1 MRISELLT
9 LMRLLGGIMNF
20 KNTDTHYN
28 TLSVALHWLM
38 FILIVTVYG
47 SIELRELFDKG
58 TETRDAFKM
67 WHFMLGLSVLALVS
81 LRLVAR
87 LVGGAAPAIQ
97 PEPAKWQ
104 NKLATFVHIAL
115 YVFMFAMPIAG
126 WLILSLAGKPIPF
139 FGLELPALA
148 AQNFELAK
156 SIKEIHETAGE
167 VGYYVIGLHAAAAL
181 FHHYVLA
188 DNTVSRMRLPKYYK

>member
-1 MRISELLT
+1 
-9 LMRLLGGIMNF
+9 MRLLGGIMNF

-58 TETRDAFKM
+58 TETRDVFKM

-81 LRLVAR
+81 VRVVAR
-87 LVGGAAPAIQ
+87 VVGGSVPAIH

-104 NKLATFVHIAL
+104 GKLAKFVHLAL

-126 WLILSLAGKPIPF
+126 WLILSMAGKPVPF
-139 FGLELPALA
+139 FGLELPPLVSE
-148 AQNFELAK
+148 NKELGK
-156 SIKEIHETAGE
+156 TIKEIHETAGE

-181 FHHYVLA
+181 FHHYILA
-188 DNTVSRMRLPKYYK
+188 DNTFKRMLFSKK

>member
-1 MRISELLT
+1 
-9 LMRLLGGIMNF
+9 MNF

-81 LRLVAR
+81 VRVVAR
-87 LVGGAAPAIQ
+87 VVGGSVPAIQ

-148 AQNFELAK
+148 AQNNELAK

-188 DNTVSRMRLPKYYK
+188 DNTVSRMRFPKYYK

>member
-1 MRISELLT
+1 
-9 LMRLLGGIMNF
+9 MRLLGGIMNF

-81 LRLVAR
+81 VRVVAR

>member
-1 MRISELLT
+1 
-9 LMRLLGGIMNF
+9 MRLLGVIMNF
-20 KNTDTHYN
+20 KNTTTHYN

-67 WHFMLGLSVLALVS
+67 WHFMLGLSVLALLSV
-81 LRLVAR
+81 RVVAR

-139 FGLELPALA
+139 FGLELPALT

>member
-1 MRISELLT
+1 
-9 LMRLLGGIMNF
+9 MRLLGGIMNF

-38 FILIVTVYG
+38 FILIVAVYG
-47 SIELRELFDKG
+47 CIELRELFDKG

-81 LRLVAR
+81 VRIVAR

-188 DNTVSRMRLPKYYK
+188 DNTVSRMRLPK

>member
-1 MRISELLT
+1 
-9 LMRLLGGIMNF
+9 MNF
-20 KNTDTHYN
+20 KNTTTHYN
-28 TLSVALHWLM
+28 TLSISLHWLM
-38 FILIVTVYG
+38 LILIVTVYG
-47 SIELRELFDKG
+47 SIELRELFEKG

-67 WHFMLGLSVLALVS
+67 WHFMLGLSVLVLVS
-81 LRLVAR
+81 VRLVAR
-87 LVGGAAPAIQ
+87 VVGGAEPAIK

-104 NKLATFVHIAL
+104 NTLAKCVHLAL

-126 WLILSLAGKPIPF
+126 WLILSMAGKPIPF

-148 AQNFELAK
+148 AQNNELAK

-181 FHHYVLA
+181 FHHYILA
-188 DNTVSRMRLPKYYK
+188 DNTVSRMCLPKK

>member
-1 MRISELLT
+1 
-9 LMRLLGGIMNF
+9 MNF

-81 LRLVAR
+81 VRLVAR
-87 LVGGAAPAIQ
+87 VVGGAAPAIQ

-104 NKLATFVHIAL
+104 NKLATFVHTAL

-188 DNTVSRMRLPKYYK
+188 DNTVSRMRLPK